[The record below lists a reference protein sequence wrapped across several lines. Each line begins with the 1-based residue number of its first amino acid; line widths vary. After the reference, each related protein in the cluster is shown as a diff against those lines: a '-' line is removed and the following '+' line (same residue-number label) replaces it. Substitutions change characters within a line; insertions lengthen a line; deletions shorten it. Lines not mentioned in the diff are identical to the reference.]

1 MASVQAQSSDP
12 GAVYFNHDL
21 GLLKELATRAARI
34 GVERFVLDDGWF
46 HLRRNDA
53 AGLGD
58 WWVDPVVWPHGLGP
72 LIEHVRGLGME
83 FGLWFEPEMVNR
95 DSDLYR
101 AHPDWILAAGPR
113 EPLLERDQ
121 LVLDLTRDEVR
132 NHLFDQISAVLSDNR
147 IGYVKWDHNR
157 ELLEAG
163 SGLTS
168 GAPAVHQQTLGF
180 YRLLDDLRERHP
192 GVQWETCASGGG
204 RIDLGVLERAER
216 VWTSDM
222 TDALARQSIQRW
234 TGQLVPPER
243 LGAHVSAPTSHQTH
257 RAFSLD
263 FRAATALFGAFGIE
277 WDITRATEDDL
288 DRLQEWVSLF
298 QRFRPLLHT
307 GRVIRVDP
315 SDPAVQING
324 VIAADR
330 GEALIAH
337 VQLAES
343 AHNRGVAV
351 RLPGLEPERR
361 YTARWV
367 GPVDS
372 ERISYAPNVHP
383 DGPARGAA
391 IPGSVLATHGIWI
404 PRRRAETI
412 LLMHL
417 QAVG

>member
-1 MASVQAQSSDP
+1 
-12 GAVYFNHDL
+12 
-21 GLLKELATRAARI
+21 
-34 GVERFVLDDGWF
+34 
-46 HLRRNDA
+46 
-53 AGLGD
+53 
-58 WWVDPVVWPHGLGP
+58 
-72 LIEHVRGLGME
+72 
-83 FGLWFEPEMVNR
+83 MVNR

-132 NHLFDQISAVLSDNR
+132 NHLFDQISAMLSDNR

-163 SGLTS
+163 SGLTG

-204 RIDLGVLERAER
+204 RIDLGVLDRAER

-257 RAFSLD
+257 RCVIPGFPRRHCT
-263 FRAATALFGAFGIE
+263 FRRFRDRVGHHPGN
-277 WDITRATEDDL
+277 RGRP